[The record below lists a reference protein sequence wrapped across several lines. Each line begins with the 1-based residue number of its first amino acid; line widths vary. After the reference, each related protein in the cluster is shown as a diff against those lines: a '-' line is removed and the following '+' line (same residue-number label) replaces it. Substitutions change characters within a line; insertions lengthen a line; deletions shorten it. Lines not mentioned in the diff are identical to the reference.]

1 MKDTNSLNVAL
12 KAAKKE
18 SKDGVHKLEK
28 TIEGLQEKIIE
39 LTHFRNEKVAEE
51 KEFRSKMKKV
61 EKKLKSVREKEA
73 KISTE
78 NIRIE
83 RIRNQNYELI
93 KTVETK
99 LDDDEKA
106 FSRKCMQT
114 EEPEPVPNLD
124 SQLSFSS
131 KKKPTGKLSL
141 TTLKI

>member
-12 KAAKKE
+12 KAAQKE
-18 SKDGVHKLEK
+18 TKDG
-28 TIEGLQEKIIE
+28 
-39 LTHFRNEKVAEE
+39 NEKVSEE

-93 KTVETK
+93 KTVET
-99 LDDDEKA
+99 
-106 FSRKCMQT
+106 
-114 EEPEPVPNLD
+114 
-124 SQLSFSS
+124 
-131 KKKPTGKLSL
+131 
-141 TTLKI
+141 